1 MQTETTMDIV
11 TAARACILAGV
22 IHGQTADGDA
32 RPAIEQAK
40 RVAQAVQT
48 DRQRA
53 ILWLHQT
60 LNYEAV
66 TWEILIA
73 LGFDQQV
80 VDAADTLGRRY
91 RESVRDYAKR
101 VAACEDTDVLAVAAA
116 AIDYQIE
123 VGVEQP
129 DGTLGAYKEARRV
142 LTRAAGALATPN
154 TPPTAGVADDS
165 PTEPALRTAVMTLM
179 EHTNGAEEAMSRMMR
194 LLQHGESWEI
204 SKSDLTLLLGN
215 VHDLMLVVALLV
227 VDLTAKPNDKTSAEE
242 RMRLFRTKTFREGME
257 TFTRTITRRLRDFSD
272 GGEESEN
279 GTVR

>member
-1 MQTETTMDIV
+1 MQTTETTMDMA
-11 TAARACILAGV
+11 TAMRACILAGV

-60 LNYEAV
+60 LNHEAV

-101 VAACEDTDVLAVAAA
+101 VAACEDTDVLAVAVA

-129 DGTLGAYKEARRV
+129 DGTLGAYKKARRV
-142 LTRAAGALATPN
+142 LQRAADALANQTPDTPASCRGGRRQPDGTGPAHRGYERFWN
-154 TPPTAGVADDS
+154 TPTARRRRWVGLCVCCSTGRAG
-165 PTEPALRTAVMTLM
+165 R
-179 EHTNGAEEAMSRMMR
+179 
-194 LLQHGESWEI
+194 
-204 SKSDLTLLLGN
+204 
-215 VHDLMLVVALLV
+215 
-227 VDLTAKPNDKTSAEE
+227 SA
-242 RMRLFRTKTFREGME
+242 RA
-257 TFTRTITRRLRDFSD
+257 I
-272 GGEESEN
+272 
-279 GTVR
+279 